1 VDRGE
6 NNLVWD
12 NGWVLELDMQVVRT
26 RAAMMEISPED
37 VTAQWVFD
45 EGYATWVGI
54 TPDDLQTRER
64 ERREIQKI
72 AKTDLKKYMEAIKEW
87 GLRREKRFVAEG
99 WRKAKSS
106 A

>member
-1 VDRGE
+1 
-6 NNLVWD
+6 
-12 NGWVLELDMQVVRT
+12 
-26 RAAMMEISPED
+26 
-37 VTAQWVFD
+37 
-45 EGYATWVGI
+45 VGI
-54 TPDDLQTRER
+54 TPDDFQTRER
-64 ERREIQKI
+64 ERSEIQKI